1 MELAPEVI
9 WGRLDIDS
17 HWREDVVDDESRRF
31 GEELQGVGSVFES
44 YMRGEF
50 GFHLDLWMGSSDGD
64 LASPHCCVLVERHVQ
79 IPRKPGH
86 STIAESPNVESGND
100 RIGEQGSDRSVFV
113 VVVEPAEAGEG
124 MQRGVVPPSLPGV
137 RLDVFDHS
145 GMDGMDRGQGARRGS
160 SRVRPTV
167 RCVVLEDR
175 ELSPLVGLNPPFGQ
189 DESPRQMI
197 EGGTQIVYRIPEFER
212 PGGRYGEVPPGNHQL
227 HVLGINVHREAA
239 TCGLQNMSAERIR
252 MELCPSQFAGQ
263 ADEQFAIEGGAH
275 GA

>member
-1 MELAPEVI
+1 MGSIPEVA
-9 WGRLDIDS
+9 WTRFDLDP
-17 HWREDVVDDESRRF
+17 HWSQDLVDDEARSLA
-31 GEELQGVGSVFES
+31 EKLQSIGSIFES
-44 YMRGEF
+44 YVRGEL
-50 GFHLDLWMGSSDGD
+50 GFHLYLWMGSSDGD

-79 IPRKPGH
+79 IPRKPGD
-86 STIAESPNVESGND
+86 STIAESPNVESDND
-100 RIGEQGSDRSVFV
+100 QIGEQGSDRSVFV

-124 MQRGVVPPSLPGV
+124 MECGVFPPSLPGV
-137 RLDVFDHS
+137 WLDAFDHS
-145 GMDGMDRGQGARRGS
+145 GMDGMDCGQGVLRGS

-167 RCVVLEDR
+167 GCVVLEDR

-197 EGGTQIVYRIPEFER
+197 KGGTQIVYRIPEFER
-212 PGGRYGEVPPGNHQL
+212 PAGRYGEVPPSDHQL

-239 TCGLQNMSAERIR
+239 TCWRQNMSAERIR

-263 ADEQFAIEGGAH
+263 ADEQFAIEGAAH